1 MARFTFTIES
11 EEEHEMSGLMVRLF
25 NHKQTTPVSR
35 SVEDATM
42 PELKATSK
50 VAPKTTAKA
59 RIEPLP
65 EVIETPVV
73 DVEPEITFQMVKD
86 AGSVA
91 MGKIKASGV
100 SSIMKQHGGGAET
113 FAGLDPS
120 YFEAVYTA
128 FNEAS

>member
-25 NHKQTTPVSR
+25 NHKQTTPASR

-42 PELKATSK
+42 PEVKTFKAKAT
-50 VAPKTTAKA
+50 PKPKPEIA
-59 RIEPLP
+59 

-113 FAGLDPS
+113 FAGLDPA

>member
-25 NHKQTTPVSR
+25 NHKQTTPAPVQ
-35 SVEDATM
+35 SVEEATM
-42 PELKATSK
+42 PEVRTPKVKA
-50 VAPKTTAKA
+50 APKPKA
-59 RIEPLP
+59 
-65 EVIETPVV
+65 EVVEVAEEPVV
-73 DVEPEITFQMVKD
+73 DTEAEITFQMVKD

-100 SSIMKQHGGGAET
+100 AAIMKQHGGGAET

-120 YFEAVYTA
+120 YFEAVYAA

>member
-42 PELKATSK
+42 PEVKTFKAKAT
-50 VAPKTTAKA
+50 PKPKPEIA
-59 RIEPLP
+59 

-120 YFEAVYTA
+120 YFEAVYAA

>member
-25 NHKQTTPVSR
+25 NHKQTSPAPR
-35 SVEDATM
+35 SLEDATM
-42 PELKATSK
+42 PEVKTFKAK
-50 VAPKTTAKA
+50 AAPKPK
-59 RIEPLP
+59 P
-65 EVIETPVV
+65 EIVEVAEEPVV

-113 FAGLDPS
+113 FAGLDPA

>member
-25 NHKQTTPVSR
+25 NHKQTFPAPVQ
-35 SVEDATM
+35 SVEEATM
-42 PELKATSK
+42 PEVRTPKAK
-50 VAPKTTAKA
+50 AAPKPK
-59 RIEPLP
+59 P
-65 EVIETPVV
+65 EVVEVAEEPVV
-73 DVEPEITFQMVKD
+73 DTEAEITFQMVKD

-100 SSIMKQHGGGAET
+100 AAIMKQHGGGAET

-120 YFEAVYTA
+120 YFEAVYAA

>member
-42 PELKATSK
+42 PEVKTFKAKAT
-50 VAPKTTAKA
+50 PKPKPEIA
-59 RIEPLP
+59 